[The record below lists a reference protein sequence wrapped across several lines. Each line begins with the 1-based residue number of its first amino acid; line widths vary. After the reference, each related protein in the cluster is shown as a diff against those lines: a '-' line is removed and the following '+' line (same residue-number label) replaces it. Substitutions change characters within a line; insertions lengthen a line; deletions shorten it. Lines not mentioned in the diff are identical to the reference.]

1 MIRNKRRQKEPQKK
15 QDQEQRSDSST
26 PIASHELREIIH
38 SIGPFPTSNDPLALP
53 EPTTGTNA
61 NRPTCTST
69 STSDMCSSPSKK
81 AQDRAKAR
89 KEYMMTMES
98 NAARDRAANQ
108 SKAAES
114 KVHGIRKKAQE
125 KVDNEEDVV
134 KRLQTYSQRAI
145 AFHIRDMQLR
155 DKAVQ
160 EEKEREYER
169 RMELAM
175 EADRLREIERRE
187 QEEEAKMQKL
197 VEARRVI
204 EDQMSERH
212 QQQLLQ
218 EEAKAQENRDM
229 LDQIKRFQLEEMDR
243 AKERREEAA
252 RARIEVIRLNEEA
265 AEAKR
270 LERLREKDEDAQI
283 LAYQAQQDE
292 ILRQREEEE
301 RQAELRKKELQK
313 KLLESQSR
321 TLDRR
326 DELDE
331 LRARRAAEQKEREFR
346 QKELAEARKR
356 KKDLAILQ
364 QAHQQQEEEKRREQ
378 QRIAEMRQEEY
389 EGAMRQ
395 AREMARREEQEAEIA
410 RRKNAQFRLAIQ
422 EQILQK
428 ERDRKENQFKKFQEG
443 RLRRDMLK
451 EDLEKMETIRG
462 RMVQELE
469 EQGVRPEYFAEMRGM
484 DLERFLSM

>member
-1 MIRNKRRQKEPQKK
+1 
-15 QDQEQRSDSST
+15 
-26 PIASHELREIIH
+26 
-38 SIGPFPTSNDPLALP
+38 
-53 EPTTGTNA
+53 
-61 NRPTCTST
+61 
-69 STSDMCSSPSKK
+69 
-81 AQDRAKAR
+81 
-89 KEYMMTMES
+89 MTMES

-145 AFHIRDMQLR
+145 AFHIRDVQLR

-160 EEKEREYER
+160 EGKEREYER

-187 QEEEAKMQKL
+187 REEAAKMQKL

-212 QQQLLQ
+212 QQHLLQ

-229 LDQIKRFQLEEMDR
+229 LGQIQRFQLEETDG
-243 AKERREEAA
+243 AKGRKEEAA
-252 RARIEVIRLNEEA
+252 RARIEVIQLNEEA

-270 LERLREKDEDAQI
+270 LERLLEKEEDAQI

-292 ILRQREEEE
+292 IMRQREEEE

-326 DELDE
+326 AELDE

-346 QKELAEARKR
+346 RKELIEARKR
-356 KKDLAILQ
+356 KKDLATLQ
-364 QAHQQQEEEKRREQ
+364 QAHQQQEEEKRRER

-389 EGAMRQ
+389 EGTMRQ
-395 AREMARREEQEAEIA
+395 AREMARREEEEAEIA
-410 RRKNAQFRLAIQ
+410 RRKNEEFRLAIQ
-422 EQILQK
+422 GQILQK
-428 ERDRKENQFKKFQEG
+428 ESVLQKEREKVFEEG
-443 RLRRDMLK
+443 RLRRNMLK
-451 EDLEKMETIRG
+451 KDLEKMETIRS

-469 EQGVRPEYFAEMRGM
+469 EQGVSPKYFVEMRGM
-484 DLERFLSM
+484 DLDRFLSM

>member
-1 MIRNKRRQKEPQKK
+1 
-15 QDQEQRSDSST
+15 
-26 PIASHELREIIH
+26 
-38 SIGPFPTSNDPLALP
+38 
-53 EPTTGTNA
+53 
-61 NRPTCTST
+61 
-69 STSDMCSSPSKK
+69 
-81 AQDRAKAR
+81 
-89 KEYMMTMES
+89 MTMES
-98 NAARDRAANQ
+98 NVARDRAANQ

-145 AFHIRDMQLR
+145 AFHIRDVQLR

-160 EEKEREYER
+160 EGKEREYER

-187 QEEEAKMQKL
+187 REEAAKMQKL

-212 QQQLLQ
+212 QQHLLQ

-229 LDQIKRFQLEEMDR
+229 LGQIQRFQLEETDR
-243 AKERREEAA
+243 AKGRKEEAA
-252 RARIEVIRLNEEA
+252 RARIEVIQLNEEA

-270 LERLREKDEDAQI
+270 LERLLEKEEDAQI

-292 ILRQREEEE
+292 TMRQREEEE

-326 DELDE
+326 AELDE

-346 QKELAEARKR
+346 RKELIEARKR
-356 KKDLAILQ
+356 KKDLATLQ
-364 QAHQQQEEEKRREQ
+364 QAHQQQEEEKRRERQ
-378 QRIAEMRQEEY
+378 QIAEMRQEEY
-389 EGAMRQ
+389 EGTMRQ
-395 AREMARREEQEAEIA
+395 AREMARREEEEAEIA
-410 RRKNAQFRLAIQ
+410 RRKNEEFRLAIQ
-422 EQILQK
+422 GQILQK
-428 ERDRKENQFKKFQEG
+428 ESFLQKEREKNFEEG
-443 RLRRDMLK
+443 RLRRDMLRR
-451 EDLEKMETIRG
+451 DLEKMETIRS

-469 EQGVRPEYFAEMRGM
+469 EQGVSPKYFVEMRRM
-484 DLERFLSM
+484 DLDRFLSM